1 MLPLDMLPLVTT
13 YEVLILF
20 VAVLNI
26 IYLQFIFEGK
36 MKQYIIFFWIS

>member
-1 MLPLDMLPLVTT
+1 MLPLITT

-20 VAVLNI
+20 VAILNRFC

-36 MKQYIIFFWIS
+36 MKQYVIFFWIS